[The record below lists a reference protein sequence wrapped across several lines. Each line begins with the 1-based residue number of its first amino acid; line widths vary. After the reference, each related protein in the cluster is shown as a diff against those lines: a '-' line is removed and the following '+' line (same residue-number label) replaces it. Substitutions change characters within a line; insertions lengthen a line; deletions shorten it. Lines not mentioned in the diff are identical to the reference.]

1 MKHIKSYKLFESITE
16 GNRIEI
22 DQFLNEIRIPNDK
35 KSQIIEWWSQNRSRI
50 KIYYFPFS
58 SPQPIAGCFLSED
71 IIAINSRLPMPPH
84 VKLFIALHESRHC
97 DQHSE
102 GIFMG
107 GYYETVVRGDKESF
121 LQSYRELEADANN
134 FAIDSMYQI
143 GFENEMMMESNRL
156 RLNEGAGEMVYR
168 MMTDDIRR
176 FNPTDFIDLLKKQI
190 L

>member
-102 GIFMG
+102 GIFMD

-168 MMTDDIRR
+168 MMTDDIIR
-176 FNPTDFIDLLKKQI
+176 FNPADFIDLLKKQI